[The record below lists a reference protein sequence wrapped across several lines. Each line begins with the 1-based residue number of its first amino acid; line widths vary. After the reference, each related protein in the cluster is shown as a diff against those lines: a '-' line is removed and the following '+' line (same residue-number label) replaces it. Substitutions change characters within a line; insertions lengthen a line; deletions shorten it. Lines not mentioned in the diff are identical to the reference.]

1 MAAQPLVNF
10 HFQVEWGGTRLGFT
24 EVSGLEFETEV
35 IEYRDGMN
43 PDFSLSKM
51 PGMKKYGNIT
61 LKRGMF
67 QGDNELFDWWQSVH
81 GADFRRD
88 VTISLLNEEHEPTVV
103 WKLTNAWPV
112 SVKISEMN
120 ASKSAIAIES
130 LELVCDR
137 IAMENN

>member
-1 MAAQPLVNF
+1 MAEQPLVNF

-43 PDFSLSKM
+43 PSFSLSKM

-81 GADFRRD
+81 GPDFRRD
-88 VTISLLNEEHEPTVV
+88 VTISLLNEEHEPTVI
-103 WKLTNAWPV
+103 WKLSDAWPV
-112 SVKISEMN
+112 SVRISEMN
-120 ASKSAIAIES
+120 ATKSAIAIES
-130 LELVCDR
+130 LELVCER
-137 IAMENN
+137 IVMENN